1 MNFFGEEDDAA
12 PGGPAGLFAQFAQG
26 FGGGF
31 GYPRGQRSN
40 PGSYDEYLKAYS
52 VAMLPGR
59 ERENLSYGGKIIL
72 PPSALA
78 QLTSLDLE
86 SPWMFKLRNPQ
97 NPAASTHAGVLEFI
111 AEEGV
116 VHLPYWMMKTLRL
129 NEGDPVRITGTEL
142 LKGRFVKLQA
152 QHVHFLEIS
161 DPKAVLEQAL
171 RNFTA
176 LTQGD
181 IIEISYNSIIFGLL
195 VMETTPGGE
204 GISILDTDL
213 EVDFA
218 PPVGYVEPERP
229 KAAPPSTMASK
240 LNIDLSPQTPGS
252 SRPASSIGGNFAG
265 TSKAGTTVSK
275 DGDAWETFKGRGETL
290 GGRKTK
296 GRGITH
302 RAPEQV
308 PVSSKIIR
316 TDQHRVV
323 VNEDLE
329 SEGKIPAPLNL
340 PFGKLFFGFNIPP
353 YTPPSVPEEESPSKP
368 PTAFVGAGNS
378 LNGRDTS
385 SSTQG
390 KGKGKATDNTGDKK
404 SDEASWGTGQGRS
417 LGPRPSNGIGT
428 RTFGTGLVGVG
439 GASIPRLPQRSSK
452 KPPGRERS
460 PTPDFGIDD
469 DDDAI
474 VIDSDLELD

>member
-1 MNFFGEEDDAA
+1 MDFFGDEDDLP
-12 PGGPAGLFAQFAQG
+12 PGGPASLFAQIAQG
-26 FGGGF
+26 LGGGF
-31 GYPRGQRSN
+31 RYGGGPRSN
-40 PGSYDEYLKAYS
+40 PSSYDEYLKAYS

-78 QLTSLDLE
+78 HLTSLDLD

-129 NEGDPVRITGTEL
+129 TEGDPVRITGTEL
-142 LKGRFVKLQA
+142 PKGRFVKLQA

-195 VMETTPGGE
+195 VMEATPGGE

-229 KAAPPSTMASK
+229 KAAPQATMASK
-240 LNIDLSPQTPGS
+240 LNIDLSSQTPGS
-252 SRPASSIGGNFAG
+252 SRPASSMGGNFSNTIKTG
-265 TSKAGTTVSK
+265 TIVSK
-275 DGDAWETFKGRGETL
+275 GGDAWETFKGRGETL
-290 GGRKTK
+290 GGRRTK

-308 PVSSKIIR
+308 STSSKIIR
-316 TDQHRVV
+316 TDQHRVI

-329 SEGKIPAPLNL
+329 NDGKNPAALNL

-353 YTPPSVPEEESPSKP
+353 YVPPPAPEDDESTPKP
-368 PTAFVGAGNS
+368 PTAFFGAGNS
-378 LNGRDTS
+378 LNGRATS
-385 SSTQG
+385 SSTRSSS
-390 KGKGKATDNTGDKK
+390 KGKSKATDDT
-404 SDEASWGTGQGRS
+404 EAKAGESRWGTGTGRS
-417 LGPRPSNGIGT
+417 LGTRQSNGVSS
-428 RTFGTGLVGVG
+428 RTLGAGLVGVG
-439 GASIPRLPQRSSK
+439 GASVPRPSQRPTK
-452 KPPGRERS
+452 KPPRYEPS
-460 PTPDFGIDD
+460 PTPDFGVDD
-469 DDDAI
+469 DDVI
-474 VIDSDLELD
+474 VIDSDVD